1 MITTNTS
8 TDLTI
13 TCHHKRFFSSKMIFP
28 RLRHL
33 MHITIMDLVDHV
45 DYMWKEG
52 YISWEQVYISIGTKH
67 LYKPLLEQ
75 NDITGIKMYSTIA
88 RYIYKYTI
96 GMNIK
101 QGKRTNKTER
111 GKTDRER
118 INKITLFACK

>member
-1 MITTNTS
+1 
-8 TDLTI
+8 
-13 TCHHKRFFSSKMIFP
+13 
-28 RLRHL
+28 
-33 MHITIMDLVDHV
+33 MHITIMDLVDQV

-96 GMNIK
+96 GMNIN
-101 QGKRTNKTER
+101 QVKRTNKTER

>member
-1 MITTNTS
+1 
-8 TDLTI
+8 
-13 TCHHKRFFSSKMIFP
+13 
-28 RLRHL
+28 
-33 MHITIMDLVDHV
+33 MHITIMDLVDQV

-67 LYKPLLEQ
+67 LHKPLLEQ
-75 NDITGIKMYSTIA
+75 DDITSIKMYSTIA

-101 QGKRTNKTER
+101 QGKRTNKTDR

-118 INKITLFACK
+118 SNKITLFACK